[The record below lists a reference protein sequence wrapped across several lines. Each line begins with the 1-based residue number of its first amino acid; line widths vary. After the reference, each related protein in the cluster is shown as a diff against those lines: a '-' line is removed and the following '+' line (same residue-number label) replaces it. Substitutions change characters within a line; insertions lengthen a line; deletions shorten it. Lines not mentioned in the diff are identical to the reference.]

1 MFWPM
6 TGVKLDILVWS
17 AVPGPQNHSVAMEST
32 LALRSEAGAIKMVSL
47 EDSLE
52 VSADAAA
59 YV

>member
-1 MFWPM
+1 M

-32 LALRSEAGAIKMVSL
+32 LALRSEAGAIKMVGL